1 MKITKDTMVE
11 DVYKVPGILE
21 YCLQNRVTIFTCS
34 GAYPRSFGDLLAI
47 KKVENPEAFLDGL
60 NAYLKEQAGKDMK

>member
-11 DVYKVPGILE
+11 DVYRVPGILE
-21 YCLQNRVTIFTCS
+21 YCLQNRVTVFTCS
-34 GAYPRSFGDLLAI
+34 GAYPRSFGELLAI

-60 NAYLKEQAGKDMK
+60 NAYLEKRAENDTK